1 VIAAGVRVAPA
12 AADGVRGGQDQL
24 LPAAR
29 DRQLVIYR
37 AADAASQGVLDVI
50 AREAAAGRPTL
61 RAI

>member
-1 VIAAGVRVAPA
+1 VHPRLGPLTVRYEVLTPL
-12 AADGVRGGQDQL
+12 Q
-24 LPAAR
+24 AR
-29 DRQLVIYR
+29 DRRLVIYR